1 MLRVPHPLCSFALLL
16 LCSSESAAQQ
26 VYKGFG
32 TSNSTF
38 LLGNLS
44 ALRTQCL
51 YLPGDLVNPTGGAI
65 TRLYYRYGTTA
76 QATGVTLGNL
86 QIKLGLT
93 NEVAFAN
100 GNTYFTGLTP
110 ALQAAS
116 FTIPPGATGDWFPI
130 DLQTPFLYNP
140 NRTLI
145 IEIEFATTT
154 AAAFGTYGTT
164 PNQGRK
170 LYSGTSGTTTG
181 TTTSSTWQDMGF
193 DLDIGAGIVRVETFS
208 QAVWPN
214 PAHDAVNVR
223 LPAGTVGVIELIDA
237 NGRVAKAQAANAS
250 GTSTISII
258 DLAPGL
264 YTARAVSDGG
274 HMVLGRV
281 LKE

>member
-1 MLRVPHPLCSFALLL
+1 MIRTLTQLSITGLIAIAPGSLQG
-16 LCSSESAAQQ
+16 QQ

-76 QATGVTLGNL
+76 QTTGVTLGNL

-110 ALQAAS
+110 VLQAAS
-116 FTIPPGATGDWFPI
+116 FTIPPGTTGDWFPI

-154 AAAFGTYGTT
+154 AGAFGTYGTT

-193 DLDIGAGIVRVETFS
+193 DLDIGAGIVRMETFS

-214 PAHDAVNVR
+214 PAQDAVNFR
-223 LPAGTVGVIELIDA
+223 LPAGTAGVIELIDA
-237 NGRVAKAQAANAS
+237 NGRVVKAQAVNATS
-250 GTSTISII
+250 TSTISII

-264 YTARAVSDGG
+264 YTARAVNDGG

-281 LKE
+281 VKE

>member
-1 MLRVPHPLCSFALLL
+1 MIRTLTQLSLAGVIAIAP
-16 LCSSESAAQQ
+16 AAVQGQQ

-51 YLPGDLVNPTGGAI
+51 YLSGDLVNPTGGAI

-110 ALQAAS
+110 VLQAAS
-116 FTIPPGATGDWFPI
+116 FTIPPGTTGDWFPI

-223 LPAGTVGVIELIDA
+223 LPNGMVGVVEMLDA
-237 NGRVAKAQAANAS
+237 SGRIAKTHTVNAS

-258 DLAPGL
+258 ELAPGL
-264 YTARAVSDGG
+264 YTARVVNDGG
-274 HMVLGRV
+274 HLVLGRV